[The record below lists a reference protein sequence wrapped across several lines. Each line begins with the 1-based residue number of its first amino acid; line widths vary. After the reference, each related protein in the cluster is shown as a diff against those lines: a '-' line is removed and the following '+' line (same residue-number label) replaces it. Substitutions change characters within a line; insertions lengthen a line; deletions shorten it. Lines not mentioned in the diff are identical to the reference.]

1 LVFLMASQDC
11 GFACVTP
18 LCAGLLIRKAELMS
32 DRGTPQLAVTDLDV
46 YYGAVQ
52 VLFGVSIEVQRGDI
66 VALLGTNGAGKSTL
80 LKAIAGVVGCV
91 SGSVV
96 YEGRDLTKV
105 AAHEIALG
113 GVSMMPGGA
122 AVFPTLTIAE
132 NLRVASWPLRS
143 DRVAQRDAI
152 ASALSAFPVLEDRRA
167 EQAASLSGGQQQML
181 GLAMNLLANPGLLMI
196 DELSLGLAPVVVE
209 HLAALVR
216 TVANRGTT
224 VIIVEQSVN
233 LALTLAE
240 KAYFIEKGEIRFSG
254 PTKDLLE
261 RPDVLHSVF
270 LGDALGAATSQPR
283 PIVTRRVSP
292 PASVTTRALEV
303 NAVTCEFGGVRA
315 LDAVDLVVG
324 EEEIVGLLGPNG
336 AGKTTLMDVISGFTP
351 ITAGRVALYGD
362 EITALAPHQ
371 RARRGIGRS
380 FQDAALF
387 GSMTVWETVLCSLDR
402 FTRVRD
408 AVSPSLRLPAS
419 QRAEARLS
427 ARARELLAVFGI
439 ESLSTR
445 YVAELSTGTRRIV
458 DLACAVGFS
467 PRVLLLDEPSS
478 GIAQRETEA
487 LGPLIHRVR
496 DELGCAVLVIEHDMP
511 LLIGVADRLVALDC
525 GTVVTSGPA
534 DEVMNHP
541 TVVSAYLGAELSS
554 ERGAERAS
562 IARSG
567 PQAK

>member
-1 LVFLMASQDC
+1 
-11 GFACVTP
+11 
-18 LCAGLLIRKAELMS
+18 
-32 DRGTPQLAVTDLDV
+32 
-46 YYGAVQ
+46 
-52 VLFGVSIEVQRGDI
+52 
-66 VALLGTNGAGKSTL
+66 
-80 LKAIAGVVGCV
+80 
-91 SGSVV
+91 
-96 YEGRDLTKV
+96 
-105 AAHEIALG
+105 
-113 GVSMMPGGA
+113 
-122 AVFPTLTIAE
+122 
-132 NLRVASWPLRS
+132 
-143 DRVAQRDAI
+143 
-152 ASALSAFPVLEDRRA
+152 
-167 EQAASLSGGQQQML
+167 
-181 GLAMNLLANPGLLMI
+181 
-196 DELSLGLAPVVVE
+196 
-209 HLAALVR
+209 
-216 TVANRGTT
+216 
-224 VIIVEQSVN
+224 
-233 LALTLAE
+233 
-240 KAYFIEKGEIRFSG
+240 
-254 PTKDLLE
+254 
-261 RPDVLHSVF
+261 
-270 LGDALGAATSQPR
+270 
-283 PIVTRRVSP
+283 
-292 PASVTTRALEV
+292 LEV

>member
-1 LVFLMASQDC
+1 
-11 GFACVTP
+11 
-18 LCAGLLIRKAELMS
+18 MS

-408 AVSPSLRLPAS
+408 AVSPALRLPAS